1 MTARTGTEQERI
13 EGLAALV
20 NVNIFSPEDT
30 GDGAPPDW
38 SDGVYGNYNE
48 WVAAQPQAERRA
60 TEEAMRTAT
69 GSLSYESIRGSKSQN
84 WRIDIRDIR
93 DARLLR
99 EIVNGN
105 LDADDYPAG
114 YRRAVFLFNVAGGVP
129 GPLIDAFEAA
139 GVGRLLEFSAAP
151 VATSAAVAQNPAYM
165 PIITQRNGRD
175 SVQNPISG
183 RQLFIGTRTYKSVF
197 GKMQLRAVE
206 VRPEHL
212 FKTKEYKIEK
222 YCVPS
227 YLKEYL
233 PKKKFKDI
241 ANELEANPTPT
252 YPELTNMM
260 NSINIGLNVYIIDGE
275 QIQNQKE
282 QYPKNLDILIRAG
295 HMYVLFKTIYQK
307 TKKTIGLSEDE
318 FNDLIINNDV
328 STYTQKSVI
337 LNQIKYN
344 LEYDKESI
352 FNYNST
358 FSLINTSFYNSCQIR
373 PTRYYNKRV
382 KHIKGVDLNACYAN
396 ILRNPNYIIPVQTG
410 REITTE
416 YKGGEISEHSFYYV
430 KFINPDDETKAI
442 FGTECWILGFTL
454 KNLGLN
460 GDIIYEHIIEEYRPT
475 KQYGYKKPRKVEEDG
490 EKKTIEETYLTFQK
504 ATDEELTNN
513 ELPIYNYFDIIKET
527 GIMASFMKHN
537 ETTYKMKEL
546 KDENGQIIPNYEK
559 EALLLKYKCGA
570 YDGVNGVCLTNDHF
584 KKSSGLYAYMGIVSY
599 SKYELYK
606 VAKYI
611 RKLKGDCKIAKIQT
625 DYIGFDVLIT
635 PQDVEKMN
643 KKANKLGFSLKLDF
657 SGHKFCHTE
666 HAQNY
671 VNLNI
676 KEVKQYDESDERFK
690 KLIDKNKSFMLSGR
704 GGYGKTYAIKNKIIP
719 HLEATN
725 KKYILTSTT
734 KKNAQEIGGV
744 AIQSLLFTKGTSL
757 WKLCEEM
764 QDINYI
770 ICDEVSQ
777 MTADTITT
785 LQYLKNEA
793 KINIICSGDINQCEA
808 VDAQGDSWINSYA
821 FNELV
826 DFKIVNLKWKDSG
839 RYSKEYDEFLNKV
852 IEARNRRDKLKII
865 YEYFK
870 NQIKESGKEDPELKN
885 IVYTHEKGRS
895 LKNYNTV
902 HSIQGESIDE
912 LHNIHEIDRMPP
924 NVLYTALSRTTKKE
938 HIIIIKKSKP

>member
-1 MTARTGTEQERI
+1 MAAEAGTAQATTNEY
-13 EGLAALV
+13 
-20 NVNIFSPEDT
+20 SPEDE
-30 GDGAPPDW
+30 GEEERHLRDLFDLVEEA
-38 SDGVYGNYNE
+38 
-48 WVAAQPQAERRA
+48 QAE
-60 TEEAMRTAT
+60 AMGNPQYQERLRSAMQNA
-69 GSLSYESIRGSKSQN
+69 RGSISYVNPRNSNNQEWTIN
-84 WRIDIRDIR
+84 IR
-93 DARLLR
+93 DANDAILLR
-99 EIVNGN
+99 ELATGN
-105 LDADDYPAG
+105 IENPELLPSG
-114 YRRAVFLFNVAGGVP
+114 YRPAARLFRDSGGPSGLLV
-129 GPLIDAFEAA
+129 DAFNRA
-139 GVGRLLEFSAAP
+139 GMLRLLEYQYAP
-151 VATSAAVAQNPAYM
+151 VATSAAIVRNPTYELE
-165 PIITQRNGRD
+165 ITQRNGRD
-175 SVQNPISG
+175 SVRNPISG
-183 RQLFIGTRTYKSVF
+183 RQLYIGTRTYKSVF
-197 GKMQLRAVE
+197 GKMQLRSVE

-212 FKTKEYKIEK
+212 FKTKDYKIDK

-227 YLKEYL
+227 FLKEYL

-295 HMYVLFKTIYQK
+295 HMYVLYKTIYQK
-307 TKKTIGLSEDE
+307 TKKTIGISEKE
-318 FNDLIINNDV
+318 FKDLLLNNDV
-328 STYTQKSVI
+328 SSHTQKSVI

-344 LEYDKESI
+344 LEYDNESI

-373 PTRYYNKRV
+373 PTRYFNKRV

-396 ILRNPNYIIPVQTG
+396 ILRNPNYSIPIQSG

-416 YKGGEISEHSFYYV
+416 YKGGEISEQSFYYV
-430 KFINPDDETKAI
+430 KFINPDEETKAI
-442 FGTECWILGFTL
+442 FGLECWILGFIL

-460 GDIIYEHIIEEYRPT
+460 GDIIYEHIIEEKRPT
-475 KQYGYKKPRKVEEDG
+475 KQYGYKKPRKVDNDG
-490 EKKTIEETYLTFQK
+490 VMETVEETYLTFQK

-513 ELPIYNYFDIIKET
+513 ELPIYNYFDIIRET
-527 GIMASFMKHN
+527 GIMARFRKN
-537 ETTYKMKEL
+537 DETIYKMKEL

-559 EALLLKYKCGA
+559 EALLLKYKCNA
-570 YDGVNGVCLTNDHF
+570 YDGGDGLYLTNEHF
-584 KKSSGLYAYMGIVSY
+584 KKSSAMYAYLGVISY
-599 SKYELYK
+599 AKYELYK

-611 RKLKGDCKIAKIQT
+611 RKLKGNCNIAKIQT
-625 DYIGFDVLIT
+625 DYIGFDVMIT
-635 PQDVEKMN
+635 REDVEKMN

-657 SGHKFCHTE
+657 SEVKFCHTE
-666 HAQNY
+666 HNQNY
-671 VNLNI
+671 VNLNLN
-676 KEVKQYDESDERFK
+676 EVKEYEESDERFK
-690 KLIDKNKSFMLSGR
+690 KLLDKNKSFMISGR

-725 KKYILTSTT
+725 KKYILASTT
-734 KKNAQEIGGV
+734 KKNAQEIGGIP
-744 AIQSLLFTKGTSL
+744 IQSLLFTKGTNL
-757 WKLCEEM
+757 WKLLEEM
-764 QDINYI
+764 KDINYI

-777 MTADTITT
+777 MTSDTITT

-793 KINIICSGDINQCEA
+793 KINIICSGDINQCES
-808 VDAQGDSWINSYA
+808 VDAQGESWINSYA

-839 RYSKEYDEFLNKV
+839 RYSKEYDEFLDKV
-852 IEARNRRDKLKII
+852 IENKNRKKKLNII

-870 NQIKESGKEDPELKN
+870 NQIKESGKEDAELKN

-895 LKNYNTV
+895 LKTYNTV

-938 HIIIIKKSKP
+938 HVIIVKTKK